1 MSNPNPVKQ
10 QRYSGQALSPRLKA
24 KHPTY
29 KPRAKREGEAAPRV
43 VNTFASGANRHVSA
57 KHLTARSGLAICS

>member
-24 KHPTY
+24 KHPAY
-29 KPRAKREGEAAPRV
+29 KPRVRLEGEATLRE
-43 VNTFASGANRHVSA
+43 VNTFASGANRYVSA
-57 KHLTARSGLAICS
+57 KHLAARVGLAIVG